1 MTKDKEPTDHGS
13 TLEVKAN
20 DAKIV
25 RKIVLIT
32 LSSFTLI
39 FTIGIISGYF
49 YIKSALEPVDP
60 GSKEKVE
67 IEIPLGSSTTEIA
80 GILEENG
87 VIKNSRIFR
96 FYIKFKNYSDFQAG
110 EYTLT
115 PSMALQEIVTE
126 LQSGKI
132 MEEPLYRITIPEG
145 KTIEQIAG
153 IFAKKLSFSEEEF
166 IEVVNDEKFI
176 KELMEKYPSLLT
188 EEILNE
194 ELYMPLEGYLFAGT
208 YDIFEEEPSPRQ
220 LIETMVERTDEVLKS
235 RQEQVAASGLTVHEI
250 LTLAS
255 VIERESKFSDDRPKV
270 AQVYFNRIDNN
281 MKLQSDITAFYG
293 LKNLKHKAVVTY
305 DDIEVDTPYNTY
317 VVDGLPIGPIDSPGE
332 ESIDGVLNPEGED
345 FTKLYYFSRPNGET
359 FYSDT
364 LEEHNQIKEEYR
376 HEWYDLENK
385 ESDSKKE

>member
-1 MTKDKEPTDHGS
+1 MTKDKEPTDQGS

-25 RKIVLIT
+25 RKIVLII

-67 IEIPLGSSTTEIA
+67 IEIPLGSSSTEIA
-80 GILEENG
+80 KILEENG
-87 VIKNSRIFR
+87 VIKNGKIFR
-96 FYIKFKNYSDFQAG
+96 FYIKFKNYSNFQAG
-110 EYTLT
+110 DYTLT
-115 PSMALQEIVTE
+115 PSMTLKEIVTE

-153 IFAKKLSFSEEEF
+153 IFANRLSFSEEDF
-166 IEVVNDEKFI
+166 IEVVNNETFI
-176 KELMEKYPSLLT
+176 KELMDKYPSLLSD
-188 EEILNE
+188 EVLNE

-208 YDIFEEEPSPRQ
+208 YDIFEEEPSPKQ
-220 LIETMVERTDEVLKS
+220 IIETMVERTDDILKS
-235 RQEQVAASGLTVHEI
+235 REEQVAASGLTIHEI

-255 VIERESKFSDDRPKV
+255 VIERESKFSEDRPKV
-270 AQVYFNRIDNN
+270 AQVYFNRINNN

-305 DDIEVDTPYNTY
+305 EDVEVNTPYNTY
-317 VVDGLPIGPIDSPGE
+317 VIDGLPIGPIDSPGE

-364 LEEHNQIKEEYR
+364 LEEHNKIKEKYR
-376 HEWYDLENK
+376 HEWYELENK
-385 ESDSKKE
+385 ESDSNKE